1 MRKGEDKRYISQ
13 SSWNGHE
20 CLILNDEFM
29 LQKATLQL
37 PKTKQN
43 KATSTKPT

>member
-1 MRKGEDKRYISQ
+1 VKIKD
-13 SSWNGHE
+13 
-20 CLILNDEFM
+20 ILANLHGMDMNASFLM
-29 LQKATLQL
+29 MILCYQKATLQL